1 MAQAAGMVASAE
13 MEVLVE
19 MAAVVM
25 AAGVARVARAEMVA
39 KEAVMAGTVAKV
51 AREAVADFEGRS
63 RCSRCRGCNPNIR
76 LRIRHR
82 RTNHPRRRCTSPCRS
97 ARWRSPPPG

>member
-1 MAQAAGMVASAE
+1 
-13 MEVLVE
+13 MEVLAE

-51 AREAVADFEGRS
+51 AREAAATF
-63 RCSRCRGCNPNIR
+63 
-76 LRIRHR
+76 
-82 RTNHPRRRCTSPCRS
+82 
-97 ARWRSPPPG
+97 